1 MNLLKKFFKPI
12 YRFGLTQLILNSFR
26 ILHHLLIYIPSHRS
40 EYNPL
45 KKYKNIH
52 KGQRCFIVATG
63 PSLTI
68 EDVNK
73 LKGEICFGMNSV
85 YKLFDK
91 TEWRPRYYCIYD
103 KKVFGRIYDE
113 LKNVNFE
120 CAFYTD
126 NLKWEAPF
134 THKVGLWDNWRGNSR
149 LEMFLFPDTL
159 QNKQQRISRDISKY
173 VYAGTSVVHVIMQIC
188 FYMGFEEIYLI
199 GADCNFGGSEKHSK
213 IVAYK
218 GSDQITESPE
228 YIYKCLMRDYKRA
241 YSFAE
246 KNNIHIYNAT
256 RGGKLEIFPR
266 KDLDEV
272 LSR

>member
-1 MNLLKKFFKPI
+1 MLKKLLKPI

-26 ILHHLLIYIPSHRS
+26 IPYHLLIYIPFHRS
-40 EYNPL
+40 EYTPL
-45 KKYKNIH
+45 KRFKNIH

-85 YKLFDK
+85 YKLFDQ

-126 NLKWEAPF
+126 NLKWKAPF

-213 IVAYK
+213 IVSYK
-218 GSDQITESPE
+218 GSDKITESPE
-228 YIYKCLMRDYKRA
+228 YIYKCLMRDYNRA
-241 YSFAE
+241 KVYAD
-246 KNNIHIYNAT
+246 NNGVRIYNAT
-256 RGGKLEIFPR
+256 RGGKLEVFQR
-266 KDLDEV
+266 VNLDE
-272 LSR
+272 LLK